1 MNRVF
6 RVSGITKVL
15 CGLAILLALFMVWA
29 FIDTVKADNG
39 LSGVI
44 LMGVIMVLFLA
55 MALIAVIEL
64 NDKVIL
70 TDDGIKVH
78 LHRQTFSRSYSLK
91 AIDDEV
97 LWKDIRDASF
107 VEKDNTNLL
116 VLELISGEVREF
128 GIGHMEKRLP
138 VEIES
143 YLNPGTYAD
152 EEEEEDADTPQSL
165 EWFKKKTF
173 RKVLAWVS
181 VETVGTVLVALGK
194 RWGLLLA
201 LAALLLGCLSL
212 YTYYRYNALLSNPA
226 LAKKGRAALFLGA
239 LLVVGLFVVAFI
251 IADTTATL

>member
-39 LSGVI
+39 LAGVI

-78 LHRQTFSRSYSLK
+78 LHRQTISRSYSLK

-181 VETVGTVLVALGK
+181 VEAVGTVLVAFGK

-201 LAALLLGCLSL
+201 LAALLFGCLSL
-212 YTYYRYNALLSNPA
+212 YSYYRYNALLSNPV

-239 LLVVGLFVVAFI
+239 LVVVGLFVVAFI